1 MHGMHEI
8 GANTI
13 ATWICVVLVILVI
26 LGVLRALVRPIVAV
40 ALIAI
45 ILIIFGVLREDSVA
59 RFARNTVH
67 QVHQFV
73 ASLFSAAR

>member
-1 MHGMHEI
+1 MHEI
-8 GANTI
+8 GPNTI
-13 ATWICVVLVILVI
+13 ATWICVALVILVI

-45 ILIIFGVLREDSVA
+45 LLIFLGVLREETVA
-59 RFARNTVH
+59 RFARETVH

>member
-1 MHGMHEI
+1 MHHI
-8 GANTI
+8 GPETI
-13 ATWICVVLVILVI
+13 ATWICVALVVLVI

-40 ALIAI
+40 ALVAI
-45 ILIIFGVLREDSVA
+45 ILIVFGVLREDSVA